1 MNFLKNL
8 TLQKL
13 VNISGFILSIVI
25 VLSMVLTIKY
35 INTIEDE
42 IYNQKEAVLPSMIN
56 FSELEKDVI
65 QIQQFFTD
73 AAATHNKDSLEE
85 AKKYYQKAQKEIDVI
100 IQIHKRFKKLEEV
113 KKFKA
118 LKEELKNYYEVGKRM
133 ANVYINQGR
142 KAGNE
147 LMAVFDPISEKL
159 SKDLNQFVK
168 QHEIKIKKNV
178 SVVVNNIA
186 NLKNL
191 SLSENIFVLV
201 LVWFIFWIIKK
212 SISPIRDIVKAI
224 KRVENLDLS
233 VKLNIEG
240 KNEIA
245 QIAFA
250 LNEALIKLKDFVN
263 ETKFIANE
271 NKTFSNKLNS
281 SSKEITKNIKHS
293 LNDMKS
299 ISKDSETIL
308 DELQNSIHILET
320 SQKEINEASE
330 NLLDAKNKINELSNV
345 VQDTVNEESELYS
358 KMQNLSNEAND
369 VKTILDVIADIA
381 EQTNLLALNA
391 AIEAARAG
399 EHGKGFAVVADEVRK
414 LAEKTQN
421 SLVEIKN
428 TINLVVQAIT
438 DTAEKMSAN
447 TQKIDSLVKITAEV
461 EEHIDF
467 GNNVID
473 KAKNI
478 NLESIK
484 EFDKTD
490 KALTKIVNEIEKIN
504 NMSSKN
510 FKSIEEVSFIAKKLS
525 EITDTLTKKISAFKL
540 S

>member
-1 MNFLKNL
+1 MNFFKNI

-13 VNISGFILSIVI
+13 VNISGFVLGVVI
-25 VLSMVLTIKY
+25 VLSMAFTVKSIS
-35 INTIEDE
+35 NIENE

-56 FSELEKDVI
+56 FSKLEKDVI

-73 AAATHNKDSLEE
+73 AAATHNKESLKKAE
-85 AKKYYQKAQKEIDVI
+85 KYYQKAQKEMDVI
-100 IQIHKRFKKLEEV
+100 IQIHKRFHKLEEV
-113 KKFKA
+113 KKFKSF
-118 LKEELKNYYEVGKRM
+118 KQELKNFYEVGKRT
-133 ANVYINQGR
+133 AEVYITQGR
-142 KAGNE
+142 EAGNE
-147 LMAVFDPISEKL
+147 LMGVFDGISDKL
-159 SKDLNQFVK
+159 SKELNILVK
-168 QHEIKIKKNV
+168 KHEVKIKKNV

-201 LVWFIFWIIKK
+201 LVWFVFWIIKK
-212 SISPIRDIVKAI
+212 SISPIQNILKAI

-233 VKLNIEG
+233 VRLDIKG

-250 LNEALIKLKDFVN
+250 LNEALVKLRDFVN

-271 NKTFSNKLNS
+271 NETFSNELTS
-281 SSKEITKNIKHS
+281 SSKEISENIKDS
-293 LNDMKS
+293 LNDMNL
-299 ISKDSETIL
+299 ISKESEIIL
-308 DELQNSIHILET
+308 DELKNSIHILET

-330 NLLDAKNKINELSNV
+330 NLVDAKNKINELSSV
-345 VQDTVNEESELYS
+345 VQDTVNEESELFA

-369 VKTILDVIADIA
+369 VKTILDVISDIA

-399 EHGKGFAVVADEVRK
+399 EHGRGFAVVADEVRK

-438 DTAEKMSAN
+438 DTADKMSAN

-461 EEHIDF
+461 EENIDF
-467 GNNVID
+467 GTNVIN
-473 KAKNI
+473 KAKEI
-478 NLESIK
+478 NSESVK

-490 KALTKIVNEIEKIN
+490 KALTKIVNEIEDIN
-504 NMSSKN
+504 EISSKN
-510 FKSIEEVSFIAKKLS
+510 FKNIEEVSLIAKKLS
-525 EITDTLTKKISAFKL
+525 EITNTLTKKISAFKL